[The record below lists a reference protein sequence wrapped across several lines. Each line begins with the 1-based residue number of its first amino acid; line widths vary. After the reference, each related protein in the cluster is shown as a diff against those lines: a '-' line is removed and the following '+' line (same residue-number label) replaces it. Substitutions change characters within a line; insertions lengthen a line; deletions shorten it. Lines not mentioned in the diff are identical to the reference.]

1 MKQLK
6 QKITQLLPLA
16 KKFTRSYGWLGAL
29 GATLW
34 WSGVYVHAFW
44 LFIHRYLA

>member
-1 MKQLK
+1 MKKIKQKLTQLMLKLK
-6 QKITQLLPLA
+6 QFA
-16 KKFTRSYGWLGAL
+16 RSYGWLGAL

-44 LFIHRYLA
+44 LFIHPYLA

>member
-1 MKQLK
+1 MKKLK
-6 QKITQLLPLA
+6 QQCTRLMPLA
-16 KKFTRSYGWLGAL
+16 KQFTLSYGWLGAL

-44 LFIHRYLA
+44 LFIHKFLP